1 MTQDNSISVYY
12 RFLQHLFLNSGIGSH
27 RYEQN
32 SSCLWCEINTVLSI
46 DKWSTR
52 PWTIALNDI
61 PSKSCE
67 TSWER
72 LTTFQGS
79 LCRIFAWKFDIRLR
93 YLTIIIRI
101 ISFDSVSLSREYLL
115 PTQTFKHQDLKQ
127 DTCISKIEF
136 LNYSPNAYHLLNS
149 WNFYFEIDSVLV
161 VWFVK
166 FLGNYLIRFILLK
179 ALVHRIIV
187 RYIRIVYWNF
197 LMLEYWPISYS
208 RWMNI
213 LDNRNSSSQFTN
225 TLLAN

>member
-1 MTQDNSISVYY
+1 M
-12 RFLQHLFLNSGIGSH
+12 
-27 RYEQN
+27 
-32 SSCLWCEINTVLSI
+32 LSI

-61 PSKSCE
+61 LSKSCE

-72 LTTFQGS
+72 STTFQGS

-115 PTQTFKHQDLKQ
+115 STQTSKHQDFKQ
-127 DTCISKIEF
+127 DTCILKVCIFKLFAKYVSF
-136 LNYSPNAYHLLNS
+136 MALLNS
-149 WNFYFEIDSVLV
+149 WNFYFEVDLVLV

-166 FLGNYLIRFILLK
+166 FPGNYLIRFILLK

-187 RYIRIVYWNF
+187 RYIKIVYWNF

-213 LDNRNSSSQFTN
+213 LDNRNSSPQFTN